1 MSYQTLLFE
10 VNENIAKVTLNRP
23 DAMNA
28 LSTDLATELIQVF
41 ESLSSNSEIR
51 AVVLTATGRAFSA
64 GGDVKQMATVVGE
77 DAPSKFRLALDVYHK
92 LILLMRELPKPII
105 AAVNGVAAGA
115 GFNLALA
122 CDVRIAAEAAKF
134 SQAFIRIGLVPDFGG
149 TFFLPRIVGWA
160 KAMEL
165 MMTGELIDAEQAKQ
179 LGLVN
184 LVVKNDELDTTA
196 GFFAKQ
202 AAELPTSAIGRL
214 KKLLDASYSSSLSE
228 QLELEAQMQMEC
240 SATEDFV
247 EGVKAFVGKR
257 QAKFKGK

>member
-10 VNENIAKVTLNRP
+10 VNENIAKITLNRP
-23 DAMNA
+23 EAMNA

-41 ESLSSNSEIR
+41 ESLSANSDIR
-51 AVVLTATGRAFSA
+51 AVVLTGTGKAFSA
-64 GGDVKQMATVVGE
+64 GGDVKQMATVIGE
-77 DAPSKFRLALDVYHK
+77 DAPNKFRLALDIYHR

-122 CDVRIAAEAAKF
+122 CDVRIAASTAKF
-134 SQAFIRIGLVPDFGG
+134 SQAFIRIGLIPDFGG

-165 MMTGELIDAEQAKQ
+165 MMTGELIDAEKAKE

-184 LVVKNDELDTTA
+184 LVVKGDELNETA

-214 KKLLDASYSSSLSE
+214 KKLLDASYTSTLSQ
-228 QLELEAQMQMEC
+228 QLELEAEMQMQC
-240 SATEDFV
+240 SATEDFT
-247 EGVKAFVGKR
+247 EGVKSFVEKR